1 MSANVDLNVRP
12 DPDKELVD
20 IADYVT
26 GSKIKSSEAYDT
38 ARNCLI
44 DTLGCG
50 FLAQRFP
57 ECSKAPRSDR
67 AGHDGARTA
76 RVCRAR
82 SSSST
87 R

>member
-26 GSKIKSSEAYDT
+26 GFKISSAEAYDT

-57 ECSKAPRSDR
+57 ECSNILD
-67 AGHDGARTA
+67 
-76 RVCRAR
+76 R
-82 SSSST
+82 SSQALRFATEQGCPVRSSNSI